1 MHSRRA
7 AVALLCALVLPVLAA
22 CSGQPTPLCDQAAKL
37 VDGNHLGAAL
47 SRYLDAERAGEGGCA
62 IDGRDAVK
70 ERQSKVALVMAQAA
84 SAERRGDAE
93 SAEDLFVQALTQDV
107 DNEQARAALA
117 RLQTAQAGT
126 APTPAPTVTPRSSG
140 GSGNDP
146 VVVIL
151 VTVVLLV
158 ALATGIIASLAGNRD
173 RPRAAGPAA
182 WLRGGDDVTGRLEQL
197 EAQVAFLLESV
208 ERLAAGSP
216 VPRVRTEYVAPR
228 PGPQEADRTT
238 TVSAVTVARS
248 TRDGGP
254 TTLLVVCRRLV
265 HEAQRPHDDL
275 LDDLARLGTSD
286 APHLEILLEE
296 AAIAAATK
304 GLLDPSWRVVEEA
317 WQVEDGAHDLVAR
330 QVRELVLGRPVVLPP
345 AATKLPDP
353 LAGLARQ
360 VGGQVQTPG
369 AELAGPARVLVHATG
384 VAARPPQGASVLLT
398 AAVRWLMYDVTAD
411 AVVRALRTAL
421 QQPTDPSA
429 DAGSAGP
436 SRPPGGPSPA
446 APSRPHGPGG
456 GSDSR
461 PDGRSGQDE
470 TQVTNVVRL
479 SAEDRPGYG
488 IAHLLEH
495 PRRPGAPPAG

>member
-1 MHSRRA
+1 
-7 AVALLCALVLPVLAA
+7 
-22 CSGQPTPLCDQAAKL
+22 
-37 VDGNHLGAAL
+37 
-47 SRYLDAERAGEGGCA
+47 
-62 IDGRDAVK
+62 
-70 ERQSKVALVMAQAA
+70 MAQAA

-173 RPRAAGPAA
+173 RPRTTGPAA

-228 PGPQEADRTT
+228 PGPQDDNPTT
-238 TVSAVTVARS
+238 TVSAVTVVRS
-248 TRDGGP
+248 TREGGP

-275 LDDLARLGTSD
+275 LDDIARLGTAD

-304 GLLDPSWRVVEEA
+304 GLLDPSWRVVQEA

-345 AATKLPDP
+345 AATTLPEP
-353 LAGLARQ
+353 LAGLASR
-360 VGGQVQTPG
+360 VAGQVQSPG
-369 AELAGPARVLVHATG
+369 AELAGPARVLIHATG
-384 VAARPPQGASVLLT
+384 VAARPPEGTSVLLT

-411 AVVRALRTAL
+411 AVVRALRAAL
-421 QQPTDPSA
+421 QPPADPPA
-429 DAGSAGP
+429 DAGNAPP
-436 SRPPGGPSPA
+436 SLPSGTPSPD
-446 APSRPHGPGG
+446 APSRPQGSGG
-456 GSDSR
+456 G
-461 PDGRSGQDE
+461 PDGRSQQDE